1 MKKIGAIIICIFCL
15 VPAMAQQG
23 HGPIYALATPT
34 LGKGQ
39 VSIDVAAMSIESGKQ
54 RSLMLRYLWS
64 YGITQDLQINLS
76 TPTLIDKIDKPPI
89 TRGNAMMPANG
100 DIEASLYYRF
110 WSDAL
115 GIGKRI
121 ESTAILGGTLP
132 TEKTRGGIAVGSSMH
147 TALTAG
153 YASRSWYS
161 WIGGGYQ
168 YYFMKKGD
176 QLGGLL
182 YATAVIGYRPPF
194 FRHDYPK
201 PDWRLFVES
210 MAEFPGE
217 STPKES
223 VKIRDRSMKYFLGPT
238 VLGLFGPWGI
248 SGGVLFPLSQQV
260 TDSFEKEDMRATLHF
275 SYWF

>member
-1 MKKIGAIIICIFCL
+1 MKKIFSVIIELFCFIPAI
-15 VPAMAQQG
+15 AQQG
-23 HGPIYALATPT
+23 HGPIYGLSTPT

-39 VSIDVAAMSIESGKQ
+39 AGFDVAAMSMESQYQ

-100 DIEASLYYRF
+100 DIETSVYYRF
-110 WSDAL
+110 WSNAF
-115 GIGKRI
+115 GVGKRI

-132 TEKTRGGIAVGSSMH
+132 TEKTRGGITVGNSIH

-153 YASRSWYS
+153 YASRTWYG

-168 YYFMKKGD
+168 YYFKKKGD
-176 QLGGLL
+176 QLGNLL
-182 YATAVIGYRPPF
+182 YATAVVGYRPPF
-194 FRHDYPK
+194 FQHDYPK

-210 MAEFPGE
+210 MAEFPGQNMKAGK
-217 STPKES
+217 KET
-223 VKIRDRSMKYFLGPT
+223 DQRSEKYFAGPT
-238 VLGLFGPWGI
+238 LLGLYGAWGI
-248 SGGVLFPLSQQV
+248 SGGVLFPIYQHV
-260 TDSFEKEDMRATLHF
+260 TDSFEKEGIRATLHF
-275 SYWF
+275 SYFF